1 MAFTYY
7 PVGGL
12 STDPSKNCFTM
23 NLPSEPSDIEIKQSS
38 RPASSAMRQ
47 IYQKDSYKTSI
58 STVKSN
64 GKDYITNIP
73 LISETSC
80 ASVDCSGSATTYY
93 KLDNGSY
100 DSAGNYTYN
109 VLSSVVPHTLEGNT
123 CVPGTA
129 PSGYDEQLSTCS
141 RTCFPTEGGP
151 SHSVTGTVSGNT
163 CVISDCHDGEQIT
176 DCSESTT
183 YYKLDNGSYDG
194 QGNYTYNVLSNVVPH
209 TLEGNTCVP
218 GTAPGYGAQP
228 TVCSQTCFPMTGG
241 PARLVRGTVSGTSC
255 VMSNCHDKEQSSP
268 SAPST
273 PTGGTAPTI
282 SGYTFDDGS
291 AYGISSTDADLI
303 YYSGKGR
310 FFPHISSTDECANL
324 CDSICDCVGF
334 TYYTLGS
341 SSLDPSHRCAL
352 QTLGE
357 NDKEELEIK
366 LSTRPKTEALRKSYK
381 KNAYKSNLEDFEET
395 GGKKLLKNIPLLSET
410 DCCPSFT
417 HYYKLDTEASR
428 YDGAGNLEIDVD
440 EIYVRDTRSNG
451 TCVTTEPPPG
461 YSPGATKDST
471 FTTCTHT
478 CYPDDGG
485 NARVVT
491 GSVNQRKCLL
501 SNCYENRHCGSNT
514 VYSRDSGTYDGEGN
528 YVYNVLS
535 SNIPRVDNGSGCVDG
550 PIPSGYTETQPTCSQ
565 TCFPDNGTGQ
575 REVTGVLNTESPCV
589 HWNCYMALRN
599 TESECAF
606 RNCYEQKQP
615 CTYTTYATQTV
626 DPNSFQKKTAWALR
640 RHDGTKSAPIET
652 IDVANQINAN
662 GECLPPTNIPAGAID
677 ASTACSVTAQQQVC
691 AESRSN
697 NVAVAATGT
706 ITKNADGTS
715 SCTLNNCY
723 DYDPWWRCDI
733 DACDAEMKWKLSRRH
748 GFNSI
753 NIPECDNC
761 PYRQFESMEYTYG
774 PQSKCGLEEKMEEYY
789 LLNPEERRYTQEY
802 SSDWTSIPWPT
813 VRRGL
818 CQNYEEVIPLSSI
831 GNWKIDESNPWHTPG
846 YTLIGNWNDP
856 SPSQMPVFYRP
867 GMQEEAE
874 ALPTVP

>member
-1 MAFTYY
+1 MGFTYY
-7 PVGGL
+7 PVGGA
-12 STDPSKNCFTM
+12 SSSSPTNCFTM
-23 NLPSEPSDIEIKQSS
+23 HLPSEPSDIEIKESS
-38 RPASSAMRQ
+38 RPASDAMRQ
-47 IYQKDSYKTSI
+47 VYQRNTYKNSMN
-58 STVKSN
+58 TVHSN
-64 GKDYITNIP
+64 GKYYITNIP
-73 LISETSC
+73 LKSN
-80 ASVDCSGSATTYY
+80 SG
-93 KLDNGSY
+93 
-100 DSAGNYTYN
+100 
-109 VLSSVVPHTLEGNT
+109 
-123 CVPGTA
+123 C
-129 PSGYDEQLSTCS
+129 
-141 RTCFPTEGGP
+141 
-151 SHSVTGTVSGNT
+151 
-163 CVISDCHDGEQIT
+163 
-176 DCSESTT
+176 
-183 YYKLDNGSYDG
+183 
-194 QGNYTYNVLSNVVPH
+194 
-209 TLEGNTCVP
+209 
-218 GTAPGYGAQP
+218 
-228 TVCSQTCFPMTGG
+228 
-241 PARLVRGTVSGTSC
+241 
-255 VMSNCHDKEQSSP
+255 
-268 SAPST
+268 
-273 PTGGTAPTI
+273 I

-324 CDSICDCVGF
+324 CDSICDCLGF

-341 SSLDPSHRCAL
+341 SSVDPSHRCAV
-352 QTLGE
+352 QWLGE

-381 KNAYKSNLEDFEET
+381 KDAYKSRMEDFEET

-410 DCCPSFT
+410 DCCPLKT
-417 HYYKLDTEASR
+417 HYYRLDTEASR
-428 YDGAGNLEIDVD
+428 YDGAGNCEIDVD

-451 TCVTTEPPPG
+451 SCVITEPPPE
-461 YSPGATKDST
+461 YSPGATKHST

-491 GSVNQRKCLL
+491 GPVVVTGGAYTQIKCHL
-501 SNCYENRHCGSNT
+501 SNCYENRQCGSNT

-528 YVYNVLS
+528 YVYNVIS
-535 SNIPRVDNGSGCVDG
+535 SNIPRVDIGSGCVNG

-575 REVTGVLNTESPCV
+575 REVTGVLNAQSQCV
-589 HWNCYMALRN
+589 
-599 TESECAF
+599 F

-733 DACDAEMKWKLSRRH
+733 DACDAEMMSRWSRRR

-753 NIPECDNC
+753 NIPACDNC
-761 PYRQFESMEYTYG
+761 PYRQFETMEYTYG
-774 PQSKCGLEEKMEEYY
+774 WKSKCGFEEKLEE
-789 LLNPEERRYTQEY
+789 Y
-802 SSDWTSIPWPT
+802 SNNDWTSVRWT
-813 VRRGL
+813 HDRRGY
-818 CQNYEEVIPLSSI
+818 CQNYNEVLPLSSI
-831 GNWKIDESNPWHTPG
+831 GNWKIAESNPWHNPE
-846 YTLIGNWNDP
+846 YVAIIGNWNDP
-856 SPSQMPVFYRP
+856 YEGQMPVFYRP